1 MALLGGRRSLGIM
14 RSGTD
19 GPMELSHLTR
29 AVAVGNE
36 IWVARKRMNQ
46 EFEFLV
52 KEGNNRE
59 VST

>member
-1 MALLGGRRSLGIM
+1 MGVM

-29 AVAVGNE
+29 VVAVGNE

-46 EFEFLV
+46 EFEFLM